1 MRSAKSRSSK
11 RGALSVLYTALWRKE
26 RSANDFIDSSDSEDD
41 QHVVVSEGH
50 IVLLKYD
57 AQNFQMPNKKETKRK
72 CRKGRNKRNL
82 KADDD
87 EKVEA
92 IVIDFHTPNRKLETE
107 SRIFLKKINML
118 VRCW

>member
-1 MRSAKSRSSK
+1 
-11 RGALSVLYTALWRKE
+11 
-26 RSANDFIDSSDSEDD
+26 
-41 QHVVVSEGH
+41 
-50 IVLLKYD
+50 
-57 AQNFQMPNKKETKRK
+57 MPNKKETKRK

-92 IVIDFHTPNRKLETE
+92 IVIDSPNRKLEAE